1 MIKVEWFYWLC
12 GLIFLGVAALTV
24 GDRSNPK
31 RYGSAAFWGL
41 LGVSFGYGTFV
52 VHKTAPAWPLGIGV
66 LVMAALVGTRQLSRG
81 TAGGPDDA
89 QRRAGADRFGSLL
102 FVPALVI
109 PAVAVLFAAVLVKVR
124 IGATPLLEAG
134 SETLIG
140 LGVAAIVAVAVG
152 LVMLRPTAADGGV
165 LAPMREGR
173 RLLEAIG
180 WAAVLPQMLATLGQ
194 LFTAAGVGTAV
205 GTVTNHVLPHGSL
218 IGGVV
223 VYCLGMALF
232 TIIMGNAFAAF
243 PIMTAAIGWPI
254 LIQQFH
260 GNPAAV
266 FAIGMLAGFCG
277 TLCTPMAAN
286 FNLVPAALLE
296 MRSKYGPIKAQIPTA
311 IPLLLCNMALMYVF
325 AFGVVG

>member
-12 GLIFLGVAALTV
+12 GLIFVGVAVLTAT
-24 GDRSNPK
+24 DRSNPK

-52 VHKTAPAWPLGIGV
+52 VHETAPAWPLGIAV

-81 TAGGPDDA
+81 TAGGPTER
-89 QRRAGADRFGSLL
+89 QRKAGADRFGSLL
-102 FVPALVI
+102 FVPALVV
-109 PAVAVLFAAVLVKVR
+109 PAVAVLFAVVLAKVR
-124 IGATPLLEAG
+124 LGATPLLESG

-152 LVMLRPTAADGGV
+152 LVLLRPRAADGG
-165 LAPMREGR
+165 LLTPMRDGR

-205 GTVTNHVLPHGSL
+205 GTVTHHLLPNGSL
-218 IGGVV
+218 IGGVL
-223 VYCLGMALF
+223 VYCIGMALF

-243 PIMTAAIGWPI
+243 PIMTAAIGWPV

-311 IPLLLCNMALMYVF
+311 VPLLACNIALMYLL
-325 AFGVVG
+325 AFGATG

>member
-1 MIKVEWFYWLC
+1 VIKVEWFYWLC
-12 GLIFLGVAALTV
+12 GLLFVGVGALTAT
-24 GDRSNPK
+24 DRSNPK
-31 RYGSAAFWGL
+31 RYGSAAFWIL
-41 LGVSFGYGTFV
+41 LGGSFGYGTFV
-52 VHKTAPAWPLGIGV
+52 VNETAPPWPLGVAV

-81 TAGGPDDA
+81 TAGGPSEQ
-89 QRRAGADRFGSLL
+89 QRKAGADRFGNRL
-102 FVPALVI
+102 FIPALVV

-124 IGATPLLEAG
+124 VGAEPLLETG

-152 LVMLRPTAADGGV
+152 LVMLRPTAADGG
-165 LAPMREGR
+165 LLTPMREGR

-194 LFTAAGVGTAV
+194 LFTDAGVGTAV
-205 GTVTNHVLPHGSL
+205 GTITHHILPHGSL
-218 IGGVV
+218 LGGVV

-243 PIMTAAIGWPI
+243 PIMTAAIGWPV
-254 LIQQFH
+254 LIEQFH

-311 IPLLLCNMALMYVF
+311 VPLLLCNMALMYLF
-325 AFGVVG
+325 SFGVL